1 MAERPTGPGTRLDAG
16 ELTVADRGEPPNAGS
31 SDLRIEDS
39 QPPPDEVPDAR
50 LVSDEQGEAL
60 RARWREIQA
69 MFVDDPRG
77 AVNSA
82 DALVTEA
89 VEAVTTGFASR
100 KAGLEQ
106 RWGAGGEVATEE
118 LRQALQA
125 YRAFFQRLL
134 RI

>member
-1 MAERPTGPGTRLDAG
+1 MCGDA
-16 ELTVADRGEPPNAGS
+16 
-31 SDLRIEDS
+31 
-39 QPPPDEVPDAR
+39 
-50 LVSDEQGEAL
+50 
-60 RARWREIQA
+60 
-69 MFVDDPRG
+69 PRG

-82 DALVTEA
+82 DALGTEA

-134 RI
+134 AL